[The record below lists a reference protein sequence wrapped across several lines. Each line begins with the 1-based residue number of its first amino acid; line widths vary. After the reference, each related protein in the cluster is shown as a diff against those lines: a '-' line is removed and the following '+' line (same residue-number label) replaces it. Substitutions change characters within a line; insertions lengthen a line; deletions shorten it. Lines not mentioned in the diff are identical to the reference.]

1 MFTLRAVQ
9 VPCFYIVCLKQC
21 MGYGPFASLQIV
33 CFIDWNSQGR
43 FCIYTYSFTVEVCI
57 TCIML
62 SLQDFVAFEL
72 HQKQ

>member
-1 MFTLRAVQ
+1 MFTIRAVQ

-33 CFIDWNSQGR
+33 CFTHKED
-43 FCIYTYSFTVEVCI
+43 FVYTHTVFTVEVCI

-62 SLQDFVAFEL
+62 SLLDFVAFEL